1 MHQFLFHFISGLIGG
16 AVGSTALLSLAIIL
30 GTFILEDPTTVIVG
44 VLAADG
50 IIGVPVALFSLYA
63 GIIIGDIGLY
73 CLGWLASTHP
83 RLARY
88 VDHDFIAPFRAWLE
102 SRFVLTIFSARFI
115 PGSRLPTYTASG
127 FFRSPLSTFILTAI
141 VATSIWTTVLF
152 SISYWFGSFTSEWLV
167 PVRWG
172 IAIVFVIALFLIARH
187 NLLAFRA
194 KREEAGSGADIRT
207 P

>member
-1 MHQFLFHFISGLIGG
+1 MFLFLSHLIGG
-16 AVGSTALLSLAIIL
+16 SVGSQVLLSLAIIL

-44 VLAADG
+44 LLAADG
-50 IIGVPVALFSLYA
+50 IIGVPIALFSLYA
-63 GIIIGDIGLY
+63 GIVFGDIGLY

-102 SRFVLTIFSARFI
+102 TRYVLTIFSARFI

-141 VATSIWTTVLF
+141 VATSIWTTLLF
-152 SISYWFGSFTSEWLV
+152 SASYWFGNFTSEWIG

-172 IAIVFVIALFLIARH
+172 IALVFLLALFFIARH
-187 NLLAFRA
+187 NLLAYRA
-194 KREEAGSGADIRT
+194 KKAESGIDVDIRKQ
-207 P
+207 